1 MVKRILI
8 LVIIFVQVSVVEA
21 QMKSQCIPAFEF
33 IPFDDAATWAKP
45 DASGRI
51 DLGAYSR
58 VSPDG
63 QYILRSLSG
72 QFLSTVTVMKLPD
85 IKDSVKKAK
94 AIETSFDNEAFAVQN
109 TWRFLV
115 EINRQHHQL
124 NSVVTSG
131 KQSHSDFK
139 AGVLGFYTTAAEMSD
154 QNGVTTI
161 RSLSWPNNDQNSG
174 QGQLYSRIYQVR
186 KGTDSKYKVVDE
198 TGNKY
203 LCNNLRKTEG
213 MIFTLPM
220 LSMDGREFSAM
231 PVNPKDKK
239 PTTRIYRVLENNED
253 CELVDD
259 LKVTVSKLIFGPTIG
274 DKKGLVS
281 YFAGNIYV
289 YDRILKSHLEIS
301 GFPNSVNVDG
311 FPGFTRDGRI
321 VVAAHW
327 NECSSGQCKMRSGY
341 IRIDPY
347 QTTHLRQVNQSKGYE
362 NHYPSCITYDEVTI
376 AKEWVEQR
384 K

>member
-8 LVIIFVQVSVVEA
+8 LIAIFFQISAVEA
-21 QMKSQCIPAFEF
+21 QSKSQCIPAFEF
-33 IPFDDAATWAKP
+33 IPFEDAAWAKP
-45 DASGRI
+45 EADGRI
-51 DLGAYSR
+51 ALGAYSR
-58 VSPDG
+58 ISPDG
-63 QYILRSLSG
+63 NYVLRSLSG
-72 QFLSTVTVMKLPD
+72 QFLSTVTLMKLPE
-85 IKDSVKKAK
+85 ITDSVKKAK

-115 EINRQHHQL
+115 EIGRQHHQL

-131 KQSHSDFK
+131 KKSQEDFK
-139 AGVLGFYTTAAEMSD
+139 AGVSGFYTTAAEIND
-154 QNGVTTI
+154 ENGVATI
-161 RSLSWPNNDQNSG
+161 RSLSWPNNDNSG
-174 QGQLYSRIYQVR
+174 QGQLYNRVYQVS
-186 KGTDSKYKVVDE
+186 KGIDSKYSVLAE

-203 LCNNLRKTEG
+203 LCNNLKKTEG
-213 MIFTLPM
+213 TVFTLPM

-231 PVNPKDKK
+231 PVNPKDGQS
-239 PTTRIYRVLENNED
+239 TTRIYRFSENNAD

-259 LKVTVSKLIFGPTIG
+259 LKVTVSKLIFGPMIG
-274 DKKGLVS
+274 DRKGLVS
-281 YFAGNIYV
+281 YFAGQIYV

-301 GFPNSVNVDG
+301 GFPTSVSVDG

-327 NECSSGQCKMRSGY
+327 NDCNGGQCKTRSGY

-347 QTTHLRQVNQSKGYE
+347 QTQQLRQVNQTKGYE
-362 NHYPSCITYDEVTI
+362 NHYPSCITFDEV
-376 AKEWVEQR
+376 AKAKAWLQQR

>member
-8 LVIIFVQVSVVEA
+8 LIFIFLQVSIV
-21 QMKSQCIPAFEF
+21 QGQSKSQCIPAFEF
-33 IPFDDAATWAKP
+33 IPFEDAVWAKP
-45 DASGRI
+45 DADGRI
-51 DLGAYSR
+51 ALGAYSR

-72 QFLSTVTVMKLPD
+72 QFLSTVTLMKLPEITD
-85 IKDSVKKAK
+85 AVKKAK

-115 EINRQHHQL
+115 EIGRQHHQL
-124 NSVVTSG
+124 NSVVSAG
-131 KQSHSDFK
+131 KQSQSDFK
-139 AGVLGFYTTAAEMSD
+139 AGVQGFYTTAAEISE
-154 QNGVTTI
+154 QNGVATI
-161 RSLSWPNNDQNSG
+161 RSLSWPNDDQNSG
-174 QGQLYSRIYQVR
+174 QGQLFNRVYQVR
-186 KGTDSKYKVVDE
+186 KGSDAKYKVVGE

-213 MIFTLPM
+213 SIFTLPM

-231 PVNPKDKK
+231 PVNPKDNK
-239 PTTRIYRVLENNED
+239 PTTRIYRVSENNED

-289 YDRILKSHLEIS
+289 YDRVLKSHLEIS
-301 GFPNSVNVDG
+301 GFPVTVNVDG
-311 FPGFTRDGRI
+311 FPGFSRDGRI

-327 NECSSGQCKMRSGY
+327 NECANNKCSMRSGY

-347 QTTHLRQVNQSKGYE
+347 QTANLRQVKQSKGYE
-362 NHYPSCITYDEVTI
+362 NHYPNCITFDEVAK
-376 AKEWVEQR
+376 AKEWVQQHQ
-384 K
+384 